1 VKTMKYRKMGSLGW
15 DVSALGF
22 GAMRLPE
29 DKVKDEKKGEKKSS
43 IKEDEAIEMIRY
55 AIDNGVNYIDTAY
68 PYHGGESEVLVGKA
82 LQDGYRE
89 KVHLTTKLP
98 MWMVKKTEDFD
109 TFLNQQVERLQ
120 TNPDI
125 YLFHGLNKAGAEK
138 IKNLNLFEKMEQAK
152 AKGLFKYIGFSF
164 HDNFEVFKEIID
176 MYDWDC
182 CQIQYNYLDIEFQAG
197 TAGLKYAKSKD
208 IAVIIMEP
216 IKGGKLAIPEDKLDL
231 YPEIKKALEL
241 SKIKRNTPDWAL
253 QFVWNHPEVSVVLS
267 GMSTMQQV
275 VENVDSANKSE
286 INILTEDELATISEL
301 REAYGKY
308 NVAPC
313 TSCGYCVPC
322 PNGVSIPF
330 VLGLLNDLAYR
341 GESGKERITSY
352 YNYLVKTQED
362 IEERKS
368 KGEKFGGAA
377 ILCIQC
383 GECLDKCPQQIEIPD
398 FMEKANEIFENGKN
412 ISDILL

>member
-1 VKTMKYRKMGSLGW
+1 MKYRKMGSLGW

-275 VENVDSANKSE
+275 VENIDSANKSE

>member
-152 AKGLFKYIGFSF
+152 AKGLFNYIGFSF

-231 YPEIKKALEL
+231 CCFK
-241 SKIKRNTPDWAL
+241 W
-253 QFVWNHPEVSVVLS
+253 
-267 GMSTMQQV
+267 
-275 VENVDSANKSE
+275 
-286 INILTEDELATISEL
+286 DEYDA
-301 REAYGKY
+301 
-308 NVAPC
+308 
-313 TSCGYCVPC
+313 TSC
-322 PNGVSIPF
+322 
-330 VLGLLNDLAYR
+330 
-341 GESGKERITSY
+341 
-352 YNYLVKTQED
+352 
-362 IEERKS
+362 RKCRLR
-368 KGEKFGGAA
+368 K
-377 ILCIQC
+377 
-383 GECLDKCPQQIEIPD
+383 
-398 FMEKANEIFENGKN
+398 
-412 ISDILL
+412 